1 MRSRCADGA
10 QCGTRG
16 RDARTSSR
24 VRSSATRNPQA
35 RPIRAGG
42 SKTVVGGGDARAE
55 SVWRM
60 TSTCE
65 EHVALLFSYPLPR
78 KLSSRGSRSA
88 RVCDSSN
95 SRRCLA
101 ARAAAVSETP
111 PLTDRG
117 WRAPSDATKTSS
129 HEPSLFETARDTLAR
144 AVASWS
150 TPTATQWATRRPRR
164 RGPRASWKLSG
175 RPRPSRSRRS
185 KGFKGTRKPRR
196 RRPSRVCRASARCHD
211 RTRRL
216 RGRCRLERRRRRR
229 RGRRRA
235 SQGCGCVERG
245 WGCVR

>member
-24 VRSSATRNPQA
+24 VRSSANRNPQA

-42 SKTVVGGGDARAE
+42 SKTVVGGRDARAE

-129 HEPSLFETARDTLAR
+129 HEPSLFETARNTLAR

-150 TPTATQWATRRPRR
+150 TPTATQRATRRPRR
-164 RGPRASWKLSG
+164 RGPRAPG
-175 RPRPSRSRRS
+175 RVVRGARRVS
-185 KGFKGTRKPRR
+185 KGRGNLGADD
-196 RRPSRVCRASARCHD
+196 PSRVCRASARCRD